1 MNNKK
6 IKLAIVDDHVLF
18 AHGLKNLLIQQSDYE
33 VLYVCSSGEDLQSKL
48 KSHSEQ
54 PDLILVD
61 LNMPNMNGIEL
72 TKWLKQNYPT
82 FTILAISMMAD
93 EANIIKIIKA
103 GAAGYL
109 LKDSHPNTLIEAI
122 SSAITN
128 GFFSNDIATKALVN
142 AIKEDELKLT
152 EKESHFLKLACSEMT
167 YKEIADKMCLSPKT
181 IDGYRES
188 LFQKLEVKN
197 RIGLVLYG
205 IKHKLVEF

>member
-1 MNNKK
+1 
-6 IKLAIVDDHVLF
+6 
-18 AHGLKNLLIQQSDYE
+18 
-33 VLYVCSSGEDLQSKL
+33 
-48 KSHSEQ
+48 
-54 PDLILVD
+54 
-61 LNMPNMNGIEL
+61 MNGIEL